1 MKAKEFLS
9 RPRDLWKQLNAAKQK
24 VASLKALTERV
35 SIAFGPDT
43 EPVSHSLNTSAM
55 QDAAIRLSEARDELV
70 RLHQAYFDV
79 VLEVGLVL
87 AGVTDPML
95 HEFLE
100 KRFLEFMPVEKAATS
115 MGFSPSWGRFI
126 QPKALAAVQQ
136 ILDDQPP
143 ADLSPATIL
152 SADLSPN

>member
-1 MKAKEFLS
+1 MIAKEFLS
-9 RPRDLWKQLNAAKQK
+9 RPHDLWNQLNAAKQR
-24 VASLKALTERV
+24 VASMKALTERV

-43 EPVSHSLNTSAM
+43 EPVSHSLNTSAL
-55 QDAAIRLSEARDELV
+55 QDAAIRLSEARDEFI
-70 RLHQAYFDV
+70 RLRQAYLDV

-87 AGVTDPML
+87 ASVTDPML

-115 MGFSPSWGRFI
+115 MGFPPSWGRFI

-136 ILDDQPP
+136 ILDEQPP
-143 ADLSPATIL
+143 ADLSFSD
-152 SADLSPN
+152 SASPI

>member
-1 MKAKEFLS
+1 MKATDFLS

-55 QDAAIRLSEARDELV
+55 QEAAIRLSEARDDLIC
-70 RLHQAYFDV
+70 LHQAYFDV

-100 KRFLEFMPVEKAATS
+100 KRFLEFMPVEKAAAS

-136 ILDDQPP
+136 ILDEQPP
-143 ADLSPATIL
+143 ADLSF
-152 SADLSPN
+152 SDSPSST